1 MSPNIFT
8 ILTFIILLAG
18 PIVLQLFL
26 SKRENKWLGL
36 ILPALN
42 VIISIMAVLGVP
54 FFEKPSIFE
63 IIIQAITVLLLY
75 NIPTAILIA
84 IYFACREKLKKNKE
98 IDKMNIQD
106 LH

>member
-1 MSPNIFT
+1 MYNIFT
-8 ILTFIILLAG
+8 ILMFIIMVAG

-26 SKRENKWLGL
+26 SRKENKWLGL

-42 VIISIMAVLGVP
+42 VIISIMAVLGMA

-63 IIIQAITVLLLY
+63 IIIQVLMLLLIS

-98 IDKMNIQD
+98 IDKMNIHD